1 MPIGLIPALGS
12 LTSLTN
18 GGAFQ
23 ASTPTSATSDA
34 VTGAVNIGGLNVPA
48 TPAQTQT
55 QTALLIGGVVVLG
68 SVFLF
73 TRQRRSR

>member
-1 MPIGLIPALGS
+1 MPLGLIPALGS

-34 VTGAVNIGGLNVPA
+34 VTGAVNVGGLNVPA

-55 QTALLIGGVVVLG
+55 TLLIGGAVLLA

-73 TRQRRSR
+73 TRQRRRR

>member
-1 MPIGLIPALGS
+1 MPLGLIPALGS

-23 ASTPTSATSDA
+23 AATPTSSTSDS

-55 QTALLIGGVVVLG
+55 ALLIGGAVVLG

-73 TRQRRSR
+73 TRQRRRP

>member
-23 ASTPTSATSDA
+23 ASTPTSATSDS
-34 VTGAVNIGGLNVPA
+34 VTGPVNVGGLNVPA
-48 TPAQTQT
+48 LPNQTN
-55 QTALLIGGVVVLG
+55 LLIVGGIALAG
-68 SVFLF
+68 VFLF
-73 TRQRRSR
+73 TRRRQK

>member
-55 QTALLIGGVVVLG
+55 ALIIGGVVLLG
-68 SVFLF
+68 SVLLF
-73 TRQRRSR
+73 TRQRRRP

>member
-1 MPIGLIPALGS
+1 MPLGLLPALGS

-23 ASTPTSATSDA
+23 ASTPVSSQSDS
-34 VTGAVNIGGLNVPA
+34 VTGAVNVGGLNVPA

-55 QTALLIGGVVVLG
+55 ALLIGGAVVLG

-73 TRQRRSR
+73 TRQR

>member
-55 QTALLIGGVVVLG
+55 ALLIGGAVVLG